1 MDCCF
6 TLKSSFGAWCNI
18 LFASRFQRRGQ
29 QKRGSKDPKPK
40 FVASLDSS
48 WIKVDECPLPQLS
61 LDTFGLN
68 WPSRWS
74 FWSLEFEKFKG
85 AWTLSFAAISR
96 LPSPR
101 CLGDDNDDDL
111 EYAEERLEDDEE
123 LKLIAISDHGS
134 FKKTLGSSWF

>member
-1 MDCCF
+1 MDYCF

-85 AWTLSFAAISR
+85 AWTLSFCCHLQAAI
-96 LPSPR
+96 
-101 CLGDDNDDDL
+101 GMGAWVMTTMMIWNMQKND
-111 EYAEERLEDDEE
+111 
-123 LKLIAISDHGS
+123 LKMMRN
-134 FKKTLGSSWF
+134 